1 MAPLSP
7 TAIVELL
14 DSCDQLVRQ
23 REQILT
29 VLDDLAQS
37 WTTVRSAL
45 NELHLPQGGIEF
57 NERFAQQARPADAF
71 DAWCE
76 PIDKGR
82 FAGCIGH
89 VFLRRRVVF
98 GGRNDSAVAVRTA

>member
-1 MAPLSP
+1 MLDRHEIEGLRRSAAMAPLSP

-45 NELHLPQGGIEF
+45 NELHKIV
-57 NERFAQQARPADAF
+57 AR
-71 DAWCE
+71 
-76 PIDKGR
+76 
-82 FAGCIGH
+82 
-89 VFLRRRVVF
+89 
-98 GGRNDSAVAVRTA
+98 

>member
-7 TAIVELL
+7 SAIVELL

-23 REQILT
+23 RAQILT

-45 NELHLPQGGIEF
+45 KELHKIV
-57 NERFAQQARPADAF
+57 AR
-71 DAWCE
+71 
-76 PIDKGR
+76 
-82 FAGCIGH
+82 
-89 VFLRRRVVF
+89 
-98 GGRNDSAVAVRTA
+98 